1 MKTVLGGIAVAA
13 LCGAASGQSL
23 IDLRA
28 LPGGQIAPIGAPPG
42 IYEYATATTISE
54 NGLQV
59 GGTSN
64 TVAVRYSLDGNRP
77 VQLPAASGGVG
88 GAVTGVTDNGT
99 LVGWNLTNGPFAAQ
113 LWDASNNRTG
123 LGPVATNGTN
133 SYLMGVSRDGS
144 VRVGYG
150 LTGGQFRAAT
160 HTASGWTLVP
170 TRSGSGGFQ
179 IATNISRDGSTIVGF
194 DGAGAFKYSR
204 SLSAYQPLTAP
215 AGATSTTANDTSP
228 DGSITAGAAVLNDGF
243 AYATLWN
250 GSQPNVLGRLTGY
263 TQTVLTAV
271 SSDGLS
277 AVGFARNSISNI
289 PANDARANRAIY
301 WSPSTGVIDLN
312 VFAASLGIQVP
323 GDGILTY
330 GADISGNGS
339 VIVGN
344 YQNSIGEIRPFY
356 LTVPA
361 PSAVAVLGLGGL
373 IATRRRR

>member
-1 MKTVLGGIAVAA
+1 MKNVLGGIAVLA

-28 LPGGQIAPIGAPPG
+28 LPGGQIAPVGAPPG
-42 IYEYATATTISE
+42 VYEYATATTISE

-64 TVAVRYSLDGNRP
+64 TIAVRYSLDGNRP
-77 VQLPAASGGVG
+77 VALPAASGGFG
-88 GAVTGVTDNGT
+88 GAVTGVNDNGT

-123 LGPVATNGTN
+123 LGPVATSGTN
-133 SYLMGVSRDGS
+133 SYLTGISRDGS

-150 LTGGQFRAAT
+150 QVGNQFRAAT

-170 TRSGSGGFQ
+170 TRSGFGGFQ
-179 IATNISRDGSTIVGF
+179 IATNISRDGSTIVGL

-204 SLSAYQPLTAP
+204 TLGVYQPLTAP
-215 AGATSTTANDTSP
+215 AGSAGTTANDTTP
-228 DGSITAGAAVLNDGF
+228 DGSIVVGAAQLSDGF
-243 AYATLWN
+243 AHATKWD
-250 GSQPNVLGRLTGY
+250 GSQPTVLGRLTGY

-277 AVGFARNSISNI
+277 AVGFAQNFINNI
-289 PANDARANRAIY
+289 PANDARAYRAIY
-301 WSPSTGVIDLN
+301 WSPSTGVVDLN
-312 VFAASLGIQVP
+312 AFAASLGIQVP
-323 GDGILTY
+323 GGGILTY
-330 GADISGNGS
+330 AADISGDGS

-373 IATRRRR
+373 LAARRRR